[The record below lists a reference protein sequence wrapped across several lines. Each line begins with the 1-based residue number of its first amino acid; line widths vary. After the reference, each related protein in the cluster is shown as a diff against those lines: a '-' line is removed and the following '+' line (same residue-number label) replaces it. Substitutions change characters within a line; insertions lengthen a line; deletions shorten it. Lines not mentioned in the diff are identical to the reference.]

1 MALSSLSSATLLAL
15 ARADTHFPNL
25 TKRVTG
31 KMPTILLLAP
41 IGIYVGNW
49 LYTAFGGGSSSGK
62 STSSPGSTGSTTP
75 GGPPSGMPAHVAPA
89 TPPTPAPTS
98 STPPTSSPPSPPAAQ
113 PYIVVAGDSL
123 WVIADRH
130 RQSLLDAAHVS
141 RADQQTMPRGEQD
154 ARALNEILQL
164 NPSVA
169 GDPDRLSVGAPL
181 IVG

>member
-1 MALSSLSSATLLAL
+1 M
-15 ARADTHFPNL
+15 
-25 TKRVTG
+25 
-31 KMPTILLLAP
+31 
-41 IGIYVGNW
+41 
-49 LYTAFGGGSSSGK
+49 
-62 STSSPGSTGSTTP
+62 
-75 GGPPSGMPAHVAPA
+75 APA
-89 TPPTPAPTS
+89 TPPTQPAPS
-98 STPPTSSPPSPPAAQ
+98 PTPPTSSTPAAQ

-164 NPSVA
+164 NPSAA